1 MPVPYA
7 LATDSTAD
15 LEAVVA
21 VSRAARPDDTSS
33 VADLRD
39 WNVTQRAAHRAYAR
53 WLARDG
59 DAVVGFA
66 YVGQS
71 PWLEPSMMIARTMVH
86 PDHEGR
92 GHGMGLLERAER
104 TALDHGAAR
113 ILGWATDPTD
123 RTVRFLERGGYREI
137 DRDWAS
143 TLEIDR
149 CDLDAMRRT
158 VDRMAAIG
166 VRVVSVADLAKE
178 RPEWRRDLH
187 RLYAEVDAD
196 VPTRFPTAQIG
207 FADFEALS
215 LGRRMLPD
223 GFLVAIAGDEL
234 VGLTEPQSVDGSD
247 RVIEQDLTGVRSSH
261 RGRGIAKAIKAA
273 SVLWA
278 AESGYT
284 TIRTQNAQSNSAMLA
299 VNDWLGFERD
309 HVTIEVLKTL

>member
-1 MPVPYA
+1 MTGPYT
-7 LATDSTAD
+7 LATDSTDD

-39 WNVTQRAAHRAYAR
+39 WNATQQAANRVYAR
-53 WLARDG
+53 WLARDC

-71 PWLEPSMMIARTMVH
+71 PWLEPSMMIGRTMVH
-86 PDHEGR
+86 PVHEGR
-92 GHGMGLLERAER
+92 GYGRGLLEHAER
-104 TALDHGAAR
+104 MALDHGIVH
-113 ILGWATDPTD
+113 ILGWAEAPTE
-123 RTVRFLERGGYREI
+123 RTVQFLERAGYREI
-137 DRDWAS
+137 DRNWGS
-143 TLEIDR
+143 TLEVGR
-149 CDLDAMRRT
+149 CDLDTMRRT
-158 VDRMAAIG
+158 VERMAAHG

-178 RPEWRRDLH
+178 RSEWRRDLH
-187 RLYAEVDAD
+187 QLYAEVDGD

-207 FADFEALS
+207 FEDFEALS

-234 VGLTEPQSVDGSD
+234 VGLTEPQSVDGSPE
-247 RVIEQDLTGVRSSH
+247 VIEQDLTGVRSGY

-309 HVTIEVLKTL
+309 HATIEVLKTL